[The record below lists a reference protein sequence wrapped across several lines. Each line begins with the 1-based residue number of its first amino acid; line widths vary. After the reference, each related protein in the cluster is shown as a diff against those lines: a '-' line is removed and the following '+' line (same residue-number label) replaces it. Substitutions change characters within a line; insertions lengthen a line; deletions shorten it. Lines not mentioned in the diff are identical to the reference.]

1 MGCNFCRKKG
11 YQTINYLAPEE
22 KEIKIKDYS
31 SEKDKNLEIFET
43 KLNFFNFVQLVEY
56 VNLLE
61 EFTMETST
69 IITDEPMRINFNNK
83 DTFLDQPMSLEEFQ
97 SFIENKIFNLED
109 INEILANNEK
119 NAEIFKKICTEI
131 YKALELKLN
140 ESYINKRNLIAI
152 GILFCNCE
160 NIEKIKLIFDIFKK
174 EKENENEKGKENIN
188 KNENEK
194 ENENENEKEIYKD
207 DKLDTFL
214 LTLFLLSSYCLI
226 SARQNIIY
234 PELGI
239 EKISEEDI
247 IMLELEDCQNLVK
260 LFNESF
266 FKSESYNWAQ
276 FRKKF
281 EDEDNGFG
289 WIISSKGIRRKLE
302 ENKK

>member
-1 MGCNFCRKKG
+1 MGCNFCKKKG
-11 YQTINYLAPEE
+11 YKSINYLAPEE
-22 KEIKIKDYS
+22 KEIQIKDYS
-31 SEKDKNLEIFET
+31 SEKDKNLEIFKT
-43 KLNFFNFVQLVEY
+43 KLNFFGFVQLVEY

-61 EFTMETST
+61 EFTMETSAV
-69 IITDEPMRINFNNK
+69 ITDEPMRINFNNK

-119 NAEIFKKICTEI
+119 NATIFKKICTEV
-131 YKALELKLN
+131 YQALELKLK
-140 ESYINKRNLIAI
+140 ESYINDSDLINKRNLIAI

-174 EKENENEKGKENIN
+174 EKEI
-188 KNENEK
+188 EK
-194 ENENENEKEIYKD
+194 EEEKEKKYEICKD
-207 DKLDTFL
+207 DKLNKFL
-214 LTLFLLSSYCLI
+214 LTLFLISSYCLI
-226 SARQNIIY
+226 TARQNISE
-234 PELGI
+234 PDLGI

-247 IMLELEDCQNLVK
+247 NMLELKDCQNLVE